1 MAGRIPQEFIDELTA
16 RLDIVEV
23 IDSHVALRKAGREYV
38 ARCPFHDEKTPSFT
52 VSPDKQ
58 FYHCFGCGAHGTVI
72 GFMME
77 YNHLDFVDAIHE
89 LAARAGLKVPRS
101 DDGPARKAAGTD
113 LYEVLREAA
122 AWFRRQ
128 LRDHPRGAAA
138 IDYLKGRGLDG
149 ETAAAYGLGY
159 APPGWDGLLKALVG
173 RYGEDRLTHAG
184 LIIRKDQGGHYDRF
198 RDRIM
203 FPIRDSRGRVIAFGG
218 RVLGDDSPK
227 YLNSPETDVFHKG
240 RELYGLYEA
249 RSALRDL
256 DRLLVVEGYMDAV
269 MLARHGIRYAVAT
282 LGTAT
287 TPQHLERMFRVTPEV
302 VFCFDGDRA
311 GRHAAWRALENALPA
326 IREGRQARFMF
337 LPEGED
343 PDTLV
348 RKEQRERFEERLVK
362 AVTLS
367 AYFYDTLTQRA
378 DTATIDGRAR
388 LVELARPYLSK
399 ISPGV
404 FRHMMVD
411 QLAKLSRID
420 AVALGAMLSG
430 GQPVPVAVRR
440 TTQVRPGGRLA
451 GSLVRR
457 AIALL
462 LRKPALAQQQEH
474 YRRLGD
480 AAIPG
485 ISLLVEM
492 LDLLRNNPHYSAGSI
507 LEHWRDH
514 DYGRYLA
521 RLAREE
527 ALIPTERLDGEFA
540 DAMRRLN
547 QRYLEQQIAR
557 LRAKPWEAL
566 SQADK
571 DQLKQLLVEKSAGGA
586 GSEVR

>member
-1 MAGRIPQEFIDELTA
+1 MAGRIPQEFIDDLTA

-77 YNHLDFVDAIHE
+77 YNHLDFVEAIHE
-89 LAARAGLKVPRS
+89 LAGRAGLQVPRGD
-101 DDGPARKAAGTD
+101 DDGPARKAAGPD
-113 LYEVLREAA
+113 LYEVLKEAA
-122 AWFRRQ
+122 VWFRRQ
-128 LRDHPRGAAA
+128 LRDHPRGADA
-138 IDYLKGRGLDG
+138 IDYFKGRGLDG
-149 ETAAAYGLGY
+149 DTAAEFGLGY
-159 APPGWDGLLKALVG
+159 APPGWDNLLKALAG
-173 RYGEDRLTHAG
+173 RFGEDRLTAAG
-184 LIIRKDQGGHYDRF
+184 LVIKKDQGGYYDRF

-203 FPIRDSRGRVIAFGG
+203 FPIRDARGRVIAFGG
-218 RVLGDDSPK
+218 RVLGGDTPK

-240 RELYGLYEA
+240 HELYGLHEA
-249 RSALRDL
+249 RSTMRTL
-256 DRLLVVEGYMDAV
+256 DRLLVVEGYMDVV

-302 VFCFDGDRA
+302 VFCFDGDHA
-311 GRHAAWRALENALPA
+311 GRQAAWRALENALPA
-326 IREGRQARFMF
+326 IREGRQAHFMF

-343 PDTLV
+343 PDSLV

-367 AYFYDTLTQRA
+367 AFFFDTLIQRA
-378 DTATIDGRAR
+378 DTSSIDGRAR

-404 FRHMMVD
+404 FRHMMVE

-420 AVALGAMLSG
+420 AEALGTMLAG
-430 GQPVPVAVRR
+430 GKPALKAAAPR
-440 TTQVRPGGRLA
+440 TKTRATSSGGRLV

-462 LRKPALAQQQEH
+462 LRKPALAQQQKDYH
-474 YRRLGD
+474 RLSD
-480 AAIPG
+480 VEIPG
-485 ISLLVEM
+485 IALLVEM
-492 LDLLRNNPHYSAGSI
+492 LELLGNNPNYTTGSV

-521 RLAREE
+521 KLAREE
-527 ALIPTERLDGEFA
+527 ALIPTEDLDGEFA
-540 DAMRRLN
+540 DTMRRLN
-547 QRYLEQQIAR
+547 QRYLELQITR
-557 LRAKPWEAL
+557 LRSKPWESL

-571 DQLKQLLVEKSAGGA
+571 DELIQLLAEKSAA
-586 GSEVR
+586 G